1 MVQIKSNMAEND
13 NLIAELNR
21 AWKCLD
27 GAIKESLTSKRDT
40 LILKRE
46 DGSKILQCIE
56 KSRMRLEEGQPS
68 GTKKRMT
75 SSREKMKCVYVYM
88 SGTRNN
94 LTQII
99 EEEFSKLLSK
109 MSITC
114 VFLTGK
120 EELKDNYPLVVL
132 CPIYSRLKSDIEFVL
147 KELQQFPLPGR
158 FAVVVINMTR
168 EDSLPRL
175 PIETRLDQPTDDYN
189 NIHFIDM
196 AFTKENLMYDCNM
209 NKTATEKIKSFV
221 NNMYQQERS
230 EGTCVAS

>member
-1 MVQIKSNMAEND
+1 MAEND

-27 GAIKESLTSKRDT
+27 GAIKESLASKRDT
-40 LILKRE
+40 LILQRE

-56 KSRMRLEEGQPS
+56 KSRMRFEEGQPS

-75 SSREKMKCVYVYM
+75 SSHGKRKSVYVYM
-88 SGTRNN
+88 S
-94 LTQII
+94 
-99 EEEFSKLLSK
+99 
-109 MSITC
+109 
-114 VFLTGK
+114 V
-120 EELKDNYPLVVL
+120 
-132 CPIYSRLKSDIEFVL
+132 
-147 KELQQFPLPGR
+147 PGR
-158 FAVVVINMTR
+158 FAIAVINMTR

-196 AFTKENLMYDCNM
+196 AFTKDNLMYDCNM
-209 NKTATEKIKSFV
+209 NKTAREKIKSFV

>member
-1 MVQIKSNMAEND
+1 MAEND

-27 GAIKESLTSKRDT
+27 GAIKESLASKRDT
-40 LILKRE
+40 LILQRE

-56 KSRMRLEEGQPS
+56 KSRMRFEEGQPS

-75 SSREKMKCVYVYM
+75 SSHGKRKSVYVYM

-114 VFLTGK
+114 VSLTGK
-120 EELKDNYPLVVL
+120 EELKDKLIVL
-132 CPIYSRLKSDIEFVL
+132 CPIYSRLQSDIQFVL

-158 FAVVVINMTR
+158 FAIAVINMTR

-196 AFTKENLMYDCNM
+196 AFTKDNLMYDCNM
-209 NKTATEKIKSFV
+209 NKTAREKIKSFV